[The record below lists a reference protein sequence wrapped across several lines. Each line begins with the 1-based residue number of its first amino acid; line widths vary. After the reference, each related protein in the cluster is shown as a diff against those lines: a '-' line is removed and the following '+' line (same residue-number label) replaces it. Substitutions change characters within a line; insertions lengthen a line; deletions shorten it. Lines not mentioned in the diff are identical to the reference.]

1 VPRFRLVPQNR
12 AFYEL
17 FDRAAANLVETAE
30 LLVELLEHYPDRSQ
44 LVGRIKDHEHVGDDV
59 THEIVLMLNK
69 TFVTPID
76 REDVY
81 DLASALDDICDL
93 MDQVADEL
101 SLYRVESVQ
110 PAAVEQARVVRRAV
124 VILAEAIAA
133 LDGLR
138 DIGDLLVAIHT
149 LEDEGDR
156 IVRDAVAGLFANGLD
171 PLVVIRWKD
180 IYQDLE
186 QAIDGCERAA
196 HVLESVYLKNR

>member
-1 VPRFRLVPQNR
+1 
-12 AFYEL
+12 
-17 FDRAAANLVETAE
+17 VETAE

-44 LVGRIKDHEHVGDDV
+44 LVARIKDHEHVGDDV

>member
-1 VPRFRLVPQNR
+1 MPRFRLVPQNR

-138 DIGDLLVAIHT
+138 DIGELLVAIHT

>member
-44 LVGRIKDHEHVGDDV
+44 LVARIKDHEHIGDDV

-138 DIGDLLVAIHT
+138 DIGELLVAIHT

>member
-1 VPRFRLVPQNR
+1 MPRFRLVPQNR

-44 LVGRIKDHEHVGDDV
+44 LVARIKDREHVGDDV